1 MFVYNIE
8 KNKALNEQML
18 TEVTQKTDKMKE
30 KILQE
35 ALEWYENQEKTSEI
49 NIEDFVNLIINR
61 TADAIFDEV
70 KTELNNEFQNGTL
83 KHPFVISSD
92 YYLELKLKEI
102 RDKCIKTTGSN
113 ISSVDPLNSR
123 RK

>member
-1 MFVYNIE
+1 MLKE
-8 KNKALNEQML
+8 LKQKA
-18 TEVTQKTDKMKE
+18 DKMNE
-30 KILQE
+30 KILEE
-35 ALEWYENQEKTSEI
+35 ALEWYENQEKPSEI
-49 NIEDFVNLIINR
+49 NIADFVNLIINR

-83 KHPFVISSD
+83 KQPFVISSD

-102 RDKCIKTTGSN
+102 RDKCIKATGSN

-123 RK
+123 GK

>member
-1 MFVYNIE
+1 MLIE
-8 KNKALNEQML
+8 L
-18 TEVTQKTDKMKE
+18 TQKADKMNE

-35 ALEWYENQEKTSEI
+35 ALEWYETQEKTSEI

-102 RDKCIKTTGSN
+102 RDKCIKTTSSN

>member
-1 MFVYNIE
+1 
-8 KNKALNEQML
+8 ML
-18 TEVTQKTDKMKE
+18 MELTQKADRMNG

-49 NIEDFVNLIINR
+49 NIEDFVNLVINK

-102 RDKCIKTTGSN
+102 RDKCIKTTSGN
-113 ISSVDPLNSR
+113 ISSVDPDNSR

>member
-1 MFVYNIE
+1 
-8 KNKALNEQML
+8 
-18 TEVTQKTDKMKE
+18 MKE

-49 NIEDFVNLIINR
+49 NIEDFVNLVINK

-70 KTELNNEFQNGTL
+70 KIELNNEFENGTL

-102 RDKCIKTTGSN
+102 KDKCIKTMEKNT
-113 ISSVDPLNSR
+113 SSVEQQNSR
-123 RK
+123 GK

>member
-1 MFVYNIE
+1 MLIE
-8 KNKALNEQML
+8 LTRKA
-18 TEVTQKTDKMKE
+18 DKMKE
-30 KILQE
+30 KILEE

-49 NIEDFVNLIINR
+49 NIADFVNLIINR

-83 KHPFVISSD
+83 KQPFVISSD

-123 RK
+123 GK